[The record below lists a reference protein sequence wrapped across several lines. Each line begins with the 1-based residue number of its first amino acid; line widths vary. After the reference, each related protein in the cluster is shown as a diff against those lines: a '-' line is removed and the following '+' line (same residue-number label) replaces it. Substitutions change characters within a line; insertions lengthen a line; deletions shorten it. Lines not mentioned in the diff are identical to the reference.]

1 MNKFLSIVALFTGI
15 LIKGQNPQPVNYKIM
30 EQYENG
36 FTSDSISD
44 WIKSDKKLFALLTK
58 IEKSTSDPHKQAE
71 QIFNK
76 VSELFNVPKYPDDIE
91 SGNEDGPLYETSVYE
106 QTALLKYLEPEPEK
120 LPEHVLGAI
129 YFIVHGT
136 EVDPDFIFEKYEAE
150 GGDRTL
156 ISGFGYKNEGVKVE
170 LVIVT
175 KDQRWITL
183 GCKYFT
189 ALR

>member
-1 MNKFLSIVALFTGI
+1 MNNFLIIVALFTCI
-15 LIKGQNPQPVNYKIM
+15 LIKAQNPQPVNYKTM

-44 WIKSDKKLFALLTK
+44 WIKSEKKLFALLTK
-58 IEKSTSDPHKQAE
+58 IEKSTSDPHKQAD

-106 QTALLKYLEPEPEK
+106 QTALLKYLEPEPDK

-150 GGDRTL
+150 GSDRTS
-156 ISGFGYKNEGVKVE
+156 ISGFGYKNEGVTVE

-175 KDQRWITL
+175 KDQSWVTL

>member
-1 MNKFLSIVALFTGI
+1 MNNLLFFITVLTAIHVGEKRSRANHFI
-15 LIKGQNPQPVNYKIM
+15 TM

-36 FTSDSISD
+36 FTSDSIGD
-44 WIKSDKKLFALLTK
+44 WVKSNKELFELLTK
-58 IEKSTSDPHKQAE
+58 IEKSTSDPHEQAE

-91 SGNEDGPLYETSVYE
+91 SGGEDDPLYETSVYE

-136 EVDPDFIFEKYEAE
+136 EVDPDFIYEKYETE
-150 GGDRTL
+150 GGESES
-156 ISGFGYKNEGVKVE
+156 ISGFGYSHEGVKVE

-175 KDQRWITL
+175 KDQHWSTL

-189 ALR
+189 SLR